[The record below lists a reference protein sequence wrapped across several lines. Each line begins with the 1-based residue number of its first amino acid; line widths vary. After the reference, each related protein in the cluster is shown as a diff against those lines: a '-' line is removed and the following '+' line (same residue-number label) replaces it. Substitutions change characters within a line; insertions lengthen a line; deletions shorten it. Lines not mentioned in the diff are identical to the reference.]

1 MRLIFLEI
9 IDFVYMYTIL
19 HLYIVFLKFQSFMHF
34 SNNNKN
40 DGKKLLGIKTLRG
53 RQHNY
58 KNSTLSA
65 KMDRALSNSHILFT
79 IEKLI

>member
-1 MRLIFLEI
+1 
-9 IDFVYMYTIL
+9 
-19 HLYIVFLKFQSFMHF
+19 MHF

-40 DGKKLLGIKTLRG
+40 DGKKQLGIKTLRG
-53 RQHNY
+53 RQHYY

-65 KMDRALSNSHILFT
+65 KMDRALSNSHILFI

>member
-1 MRLIFLEI
+1 
-9 IDFVYMYTIL
+9 
-19 HLYIVFLKFQSFMHF
+19 MHF